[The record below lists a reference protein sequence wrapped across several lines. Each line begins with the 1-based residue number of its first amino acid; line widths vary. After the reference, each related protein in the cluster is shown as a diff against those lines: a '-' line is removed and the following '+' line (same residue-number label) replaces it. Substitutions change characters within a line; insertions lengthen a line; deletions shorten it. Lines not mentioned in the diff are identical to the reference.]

1 MATTTAAATGTV
13 VLVDAALAPYE
24 YPDLRWLVRKHV
36 LAVLQEFPTLSPS
49 VDTYT
54 SDSGASTVL
63 LNARGL
69 LTVSSALPPV
79 LLTLWLPREY
89 PYLPP
94 LAYVFPAAAPSSA
107 APLSLARDHPFVD
120 HRTGRVRRTVPYLE
134 DWAVPRS
141 SLAGLVRSLVAALRM
156 CHPLTPRFGSA
167 VVHATTRATPVEEEQ
182 ERMRTALL
190 DELVS
195 RLGRDTAAFR
205 GHVDE
210 DIHAM
215 SSIQGSLRAR
225 GDAMD
230 RAVRDL
236 EDERLRL
243 ERAVTASLSHRGKLL
258 AWLHKTSSRA
268 PEHDARAPPPLAPH
282 AAAGDAPRWLES
294 KASELAVDD
303 TVDALGHALEDG
315 DLISFQEYI
324 KRVKVL
330 AREQFFHCHAAG
342 TSMMSKH
349 TK

>member
-1 MATTTAAATGTV
+1 MATTAAATGTA
-13 VLVDAALAPYE
+13 VLVDAALDPYE
-24 YPDLRWLVRKHV
+24 HPDLRWLVRKHV
-36 LAVLQEFPTLSPS
+36 LAVLQDFPTLSPS

-79 LLTLWLPREY
+79 LLTLWLPRQY

-94 LAYVFPAAAPSSA
+94 LAYVFPAAPSA
-107 APLSLARDHPFVD
+107 SLARDHPFVD
-120 HRTGRVRRTVPYLE
+120 HRTGRVRRTLPYLE

-141 SLAGLVRSLVAALRM
+141 SLAGLVRSLVGALRM
-156 CHPLTPRFGSA
+156 CHPLTPRFGS
-167 VVHATTRATPVEEEQ
+167 VVHATTRTMPTPVEEEQ
-182 ERMRTALL
+182 EHMRTALL

-215 SSIQGSLRAR
+215 SSIQGRLRAR
-225 GDAMD
+225 ADAMD
-230 RAVRDL
+230 RAIRDL

-243 ERAVTASLSHRGKLL
+243 ERAVTASLSHRRKLL
-258 AWLHKTSSRA
+258 AWLHKTSRA
-268 PEHDARAPPPLAPH
+268 TDEGAALLAPLAET
-282 AAAGDAPRWLES
+282 GDAPRWLES

-315 DLISFQEYI
+315 DIISFQEYI

-330 AREQFFHCHAAG
+330 AREQFFHCYAAS
-342 TSMMSKH
+342 TSMS
-349 TK
+349 

>member
-1 MATTTAAATGTV
+1 MATTAAATGTV

-24 YPDLRWLVRKHV
+24 HPDLRWLVRKHV
-36 LAVLQEFPTLSPS
+36 LAVLQDFPTLSPS

-69 LTVSSALPPV
+69 LIVSSALPPV

-94 LAYVFPAAAPSSA
+94 LAYVFPAAPSSA
-107 APLSLARDHPFVD
+107 SLSLARDHPFVD
-120 HRTGRVRRTVPYLE
+120 HRTGRVRRTLPYLE
-134 DWAVPRS
+134 DWAVPRF
-141 SLAGLVRSLVAALRM
+141 SLAGLVRSLVGALRM
-156 CHPLTPRFGSA
+156 CHPLTSRFGSV
-167 VVHATTRATPVEEEQ
+167 VVHATTTTPVEEEEQ

-215 SSIQGSLRAR
+215 SSIQGSLRERA
-225 GDAMD
+225 DAMD

-236 EDERLRL
+236 EDERMRL
-243 ERAVTASLSHRGKLL
+243 ERAVTASLSHRAKLL
-258 AWLHKTSSRA
+258 AWLHKTSSRVPDAGAA
-268 PEHDARAPPPLAPH
+268 PLTPH

-315 DLISFQEYI
+315 DLISLQEYI

-330 AREQFFHCHAAG
+330 AREQFFHCHAAS
-342 TSMMSKH
+342 TSMSSKV